1 MASFLGQIT
10 SHDQT
15 LRVGIIK
22 AADSPHSVMF
32 MEGDVSNK
40 GTHDGSLQGRMV
52 FFDVV
57 QTNNGPTAV
66 NISLARKRFFRPG
79 DWLVVCLAPLTLLA
93 ATYVLQIELR
103 CSLLLSYIIS
113 VNLLCFIIIA
123 LLGRSPLTFKT
134 RPAELLLFLL
144 SMAGG
149 AASSL
154 LASYLIPSKMRSDTG
169 RFAMFAL
176 IVIHLIT
183 LYRLDPKIFSPESIR
198 TILRTR

>member
-123 LLGRSPLTFKT
+123 LL
-134 RPAELLLFLL
+134 
-144 SMAGG
+144 
-149 AASSL
+149 
-154 LASYLIPSKMRSDTG
+154 
-169 RFAMFAL
+169 
-176 IVIHLIT
+176 
-183 LYRLDPKIFSPESIR
+183 
-198 TILRTR
+198 